1 MWVTIGRGCVR
12 TEGLPANRVRDRS
25 RNLSNEGRAGREAVE
40 KTACGALRGHA
51 IVLVL
56 HVRTGWPDEEGR
68 VREVSTALRG
78 TANSVLGSLE
88 KRQAE
93 GGGSRVPHDDEP
105 D

>member
-1 MWVTIGRGCVR
+1 MWIAIGHGYVR
-12 TEGLPANRVRDRS
+12 TEGLPANWVRDRS
-25 RNLSNEGRAGREAVE
+25 RNLSNEGRAGREAVD

-56 HVRTGWPDEEGR
+56 HVRTGWPDEKGQ

-78 TANSVLGSLE
+78 AANSVLGSLE

-93 GGGSRVPHDDEP
+93 GGGSGVHHDDEP